1 MATAEELREQA
12 ALLLAL
18 SIRAREK
25 GDIEYSN
32 LLITRATRYLDEAQ
46 AIERG
51 EPALGDPPP
60 IPAPSEPKPTAQ
72 QQQQPQPK
80 TDRKEGETE

>member
-1 MATAEELREQA
+1 MSTAEELREQA

-18 SIRAREK
+18 SIRAREQ

-51 EPALGDPPP
+51 EPPP
-60 IPAPSEPKPTAQ
+60 IPAPPEPRPMAQ
-72 QQQQPQPK
+72 QQQQTQPK
-80 TDRKEGETE
+80 TDQKKDETE

>member
-51 EPALGDPPP
+51 EPPP
-60 IPAPSEPKPTAQ
+60 IPMPPEPPKPTAQ
-72 QQQQPQPK
+72 QQQQPQSK
-80 TDRKEGETE
+80 TDRKEDETE